1 MPLSHNLR
9 GAMFMAV
16 SMAGFT
22 MNDAIT
28 KAVSDGMTMAQIML
42 IRGGFATLLIGA
54 IAWHRGA
61 LRLPAGAIDL
71 MVVLRVGG
79 EVFATLFFLTALA
92 HLPLANV
99 SAILQALPLG
109 VTMGAALIFSE
120 PVGWRRWLAIG
131 CGFAGVLIVVRPGLE
146 GFSVYSLSALACVF
160 FCVLRD
166 LATKRISD
174 RVPSLFVTTATAAA
188 VTLVGGVLLVPSGGW
203 QPVASADWMLLA
215 GAAMLLVIGYQFII
229 MAMRL
234 GDISYVAPYRYT
246 ALLWS
251 MLLGFVFFGDVPDTA
266 MTVGALVIIGSGLY
280 ALYRE
285 QVVGRTRPVASSTTP
300 GMAPD
305 GL

>member
-1 MPLSHNLR
+1 
-9 GAMFMAV
+9 
-16 SMAGFT
+16 
-22 MNDAIT
+22 
-28 KAVSDGMTMAQIML
+28 
-42 IRGGFATLLIGA
+42 
-54 IAWHRGA
+54 
-61 LRLPAGAIDL
+61 
-71 MVVLRVGG
+71 
-79 EVFATLFFLTALA
+79 
-92 HLPLANV
+92 
-99 SAILQALPLG
+99 
-109 VTMGAALIFSE
+109 MGAALIFSE

-131 CGFAGVLIVVRPGLE
+131 CGFVGVLIVVRPGLE
-146 GFSVYSLSALACVF
+146 GFSIYSLSALACVF

-188 VTLVGGVLLVPSGGW
+188 VTLVGGALLVPSGGW

-251 MLLGFVFFGDVPDTA
+251 MLLGFLFFGDVPDTA